1 MIVIKKKYIMTN
13 FILWLSFLS
22 LYHWCNY
29 KLEKTKNYDYFNILL
44 EIFNLKNKQ
53 ITFSWEKIPINLEY
67 KYHYIKL
74 NLLFTFITLQSII
87 EKKFYWK
94 RFTYLEHK
102 KTLFALHRRL
112 KYLSNA
118 IRKEIPI
125 EIANEIPIPVIQSM
139 SQLTWLPL

>member
-53 ITFSWEKIPINLEY
+53 ITIRWKKIPINLEY

-87 EKKFYWK
+87 EKNILLETFYIF
-94 RFTYLEHK
+94 RT
-102 KTLFALHRRL
+102 
-112 KYLSNA
+112 
-118 IRKEIPI
+118 
-125 EIANEIPIPVIQSM
+125 
-139 SQLTWLPL
+139 